1 MKKVGF
7 LVVLGFALLGLF
19 GCVSD
24 GGGILGPSSAPT
36 GQWEVWTLKDSN
48 GDGKGDSLDQVF
60 PVEITIVDDVYQVV
74 VYDTDFTAPVEDI
87 NAEFDFPDPEVTF
100 HIYRVEGFPDYD
112 LDMTGTLNDSSDNTE
127 DYMFGEYDE
136 TVGNSS
142 GQWIALRPNSKWYAE
157 DPTSSTLKSGGDPLT
172 QVKKVEAIEK
182 FLSGRL
188 GEEVQIEISENLKE
202 KLE

>member
-24 GGGILGPSSAPT
+24 GNGILGPSSAPT
-36 GQWEVWTLKDSN
+36 GQWEVWTLEDTN
-48 GDGKGDSLDQVF
+48 GDGKGDSLDRVF

-127 DYMFGEYDE
+127 DYMFGKYVE
-136 TVGNSS
+136 TVGNTS
-142 GQWIALRPNSKWYAE
+142 GQWAAVRRNSTWYAE
-157 DPTSSTLKSGGDPLT
+157 DPNSLTSTSGEEASTLNA
-172 QVKKVEAIEK
+172 KVAAIEK
-182 FLSGRL
+182 ILSQEL
-188 GEEVQIEISENLKE
+188 GEKVEIEISEDLRE